1 MRIEETLKK
10 YAFQNVG
17 QFRAIAKELGY
28 SEEYNKGELRYEKGN
43 EVFKTNFDEIR
54 SHIAEEKTI
63 DNLQEISKKNLCQF
77 FNKEEANNPDYI
89 RNLLSEKNISVV
101 RWEGL
106 KEKDGAMKDAFTIID
121 HENKVCY
128 TGRSFYDYAF
138 ERGYLLDGKGSQQ
151 EKGVMS
157 DMREINGKQAKVRLT
172 ENGISVFYKK
182 ETLVIPDSILGRRL
196 TDENKNE
203 LLQGKIVLVG
213 KEKDNIFLQVD
224 RELNAVIVRTNK
236 ELAVPNVIGRG
247 MDYSGRE
254 LTLADKALLANGYS
268 LDNQLI
274 QTKEGHFIMAD
285 VSLTEDM
292 RGIQFANI
300 QQLSKEEAF
309 GLIAAQEKMDLSVS
323 GQNVT
328 EEKIQEE
335 KVTEEK
341 GTSLDPEIE
350 KQREQEVRLQD
361 AVSKGDFAAIMELHA
376 EGYKP
381 SADSIRALNEN
392 PTIPDNT
399 KIAVSKI
406 FGLEETKDKAT
417 LANVKL
423 AQNDLEKGKGQGQ
436 SHDKTR
442 QAVGLVNKAFAD
454 M

>member
-1 MRIEETLKK
+1 ML
-10 YAFQNVG
+10 
-17 QFRAIAKELGY
+17 FR
-28 SEEYNKGELRYEKGN
+28 S
-43 EVFKTNFDEIR
+43 
-54 SHIAEEKTI
+54 
-63 DNLQEISKKNLCQF
+63 
-77 FNKEEANNPDYI
+77 
-89 RNLLSEKNISVV
+89 
-101 RWEGL
+101 
-106 KEKDGAMKDAFTIID
+106 
-121 HENKVCY
+121 
-128 TGRSFYDYAF
+128 
-138 ERGYLLDGKGSQQ
+138 DGKGSQQ

-341 GTSLDPEIE
+341 GPAHRD
-350 KQREQEVRLQD
+350 QRRDDQQD
-361 AVSKGDFAAIMELHA
+361 DQ
-376 EGYKP
+376 
-381 SADSIRALNEN
+381 ADQDGAL
-392 PTIPDNT
+392 TDR
-399 KIAVSKI
+399 KSV
-406 FGLEETKDKAT
+406 
-417 LANVKL
+417 V
-423 AQNDLEKGKGQGQ
+423 
-436 SHDKTR
+436 
-442 QAVGLVNKAFAD
+442 
-454 M
+454 

>member
-1 MRIEETLKK
+1 MRIEETLKE

-28 SEEYNKGELRYEKGN
+28 SEEYNKGELRYEKG
-43 EVFKTNFDEIR
+43 K
-54 SHIAEEKTI
+54 EEKTI

-196 TDENKNE
+196 TEDNKNE

-309 GLIAAQEKMDLSVS
+309 GLIAAQEKMDLSVA

-341 GTSLDPEIE
+341 GTSLDPDTE
-350 KQREQEVRLQD
+350 KQREQEAKLQN
-361 AVSKGDFAAIMELHA
+361 AISKGDFAAIMELHA

-381 SADSIRALNEN
+381 SADSIQKQ
-392 PTIPDNT
+392 
-399 KIAVSKI
+399 KIKR
-406 FGLEETKDKAT
+406 
-417 LANVKL
+417 
-423 AQNDLEKGKGQGQ
+423 
-436 SHDKTR
+436 HWP
-442 QAVGLVNKAFAD
+442 